1 MILLIKAINSFVSL
15 LEFFYKYLALFF
27 IFASVLLGIL
37 RVAGRH
43 LGLPGASIIAELAI
57 VALTWAVLMGIA
69 WQVST
74 AGHLR
79 ITVIYEKVPLLGKRL
94 LSLVFAL
101 FISYVGYL
109 MLHEGL
115 IYVQSTRLS
124 SAMATSLK
132 VPRWITFYLPLPI
145 AGFGVFVFG
154 LRQII
159 KTFNWSTK

>member
-1 MILLIKAINSFVSL
+1 MLIKAMDLFVSL
-15 LEFFYKYLALFF
+15 LELFYKYLSLFF

-43 LGLPGASIIAELAI
+43 LRLPGASIIAELAI

-79 ITVIYEKVPLLGKRL
+79 ITVIYEKAPVLGKKV
-94 LSLVFAL
+94 LSLIFAL

-132 VPRWITFYLPLPI
+132 VPRWVTYYLPLPI
-145 AGFGVFVFG
+145 AGFGVLVFG
-154 LRQII
+154 LRQVI
-159 KTFNWSTK
+159 KTFNWGTK